1 MYNILELND
10 LQENV
15 LQRALQFSDEL
26 LAPEAAERDQNEAFA
41 AEHLKSMG
49 RAGLLGVNV
58 SQEYGGLGAG
68 VVAYVF
74 VCVLCACWQ
83 TMRSVTR
90 ARSGWLQRWR
100 RTARSQDST

>member
-1 MYNILELND
+1 MLQLND

-26 LAPEAAERDQNEAFA
+26 LAPEAAERDQTETFA

-68 VVAYVF
+68 VVAYAVG
-74 VCVLCACWQ
+74 V
-83 TMRSVTR
+83 R
-90 ARSGWLQRWR
+90 AL
-100 RTARSQDST
+100 A